1 MVLETITCQVCRALS
16 ALSARRQSF
25 LELTL
30 LGFMV
35 KPKKGGKEMEDQ
47 MEKAWSIPGLKR
59 WKFQWYLAFSTP
71 EIKVCHL
78 TQKYLRESN
87 TSRCPKCLWRKN
99 LEFEPTPADKMDPE
113 ALSAGNFCTQGT
125 EHTSQSGYIPS
136 SLLPYFWSTAMP
148 CPFQENVQPQK
159 SISAGIFNS
168 KFTSRRRE
176 KKNRKPGLFKSIRF
190 ASWVQLLIN
199 HGGKKTERKSIITS
213 LQCGVA
219 PTLSIRVQCHCL
231 VWHWVS
237 WDSVPGWKMSASVL
251 A

>member
-1 MVLETITCQVCRALS
+1 
-16 ALSARRQSF
+16 
-25 LELTL
+25 
-30 LGFMV
+30 
-35 KPKKGGKEMEDQ
+35 MEDQ
-47 MEKAWSIPGLKR
+47 MENASSIPGLKR

-71 EIKVCHL
+71 KIKVCHL
-78 TQKYLRESN
+78 TQQYLRESN

-113 ALSAGNFCTQGT
+113 VLSAGNLCTQGT
-125 EHTSQSGYIPS
+125 EHASQSDYILPPRS
-136 SLLPYFWSTAMP
+136 PIFGAQPCLALSKRMCSLRKAFQLEYSIQNLLP
-148 CPFQENVQPQK
+148 EE
-159 SISAGIFNS
+159 G
-168 KFTSRRRE
+168 
-176 KKNRKPGLFKSIRF
+176 KKPRKPGLFKSIHF
-190 ASWVQLLIN
+190 ALWVQLLIN
-199 HGGKKTERKSIITS
+199 HGGKKTGRKSINTS